1 MRTISAHA
9 AQPDGDARKRVAVLV
24 DTSTTWGRGIITGI
38 QDYSRRHGNWHLFVE
53 ARGLHDSTILP
64 RNWRGDG
71 IIARI
76 GSPETARELRAR
88 RIPVVNVSGIRL
100 PGAEFPCVCN
110 DGEAAAKMAVD
121 YFLARGFRHF
131 AYLSLRGLEYV
142 ARQCGAFRAAAEAA
156 GCDCAVHG
164 VKVHAGFISPDW
176 NLHLG
181 ELSKWLLSLPK
192 PVAVLSWGG
201 AREVIHACLQSGLR
215 VPEEVAVMSSS
226 DDDLLSEVS
235 PIRLSGVRNACEKI
249 GCEAAAMLDQA
260 MHGKP
265 LPVEPL
271 RIPPVGVVTRQSTDT
286 LAITD
291 GTVVAAI
298 AYIGAKLGTKILIDD
313 VAKAAGLSRS
323 GLERRFAQIL
333 GVSPALYLT
342 RLRLDRVRQ
351 LLATTD
357 MSIGEIS
364 DHCGFST
371 PEYMTAVFREQ
382 FETTPLRYRKST
394 RGQ

>member
-1 MRTISAHA
+1 MRKNPLHA
-9 AQPDGDARKRVAVLV
+9 AQRTGEVPKRVAVLV

-38 QDYSRRHGNWHLFVE
+38 QDYARRHGNWHLFVE
-53 ARGLHDSTILP
+53 ARGIHDSTVLP
-64 RNWRGDG
+64 RDWHGDG

-76 GSPETARELRAR
+76 GSPEAARELRMR

-100 PGAEFPCVCN
+100 PGTPFPCVCN
-110 DGEAAAKMAVD
+110 DGEAAARMAMD

-142 ARQCGAFRAAAEAA
+142 ARQCGAFQEAAEAA

-164 VKVHAGFISPDW
+164 VKAHSGFISPDW

-181 ELSKWLLSLPK
+181 ELSKWLVSLPK

-215 VPEEVAVMSSS
+215 VPEEVAVMSAT

-249 GCEAAAMLDQA
+249 GTEAAAMLDEA
-260 MHGKP
+260 MRGKP
-265 LPVEPL
+265 VPMEPL
-271 RIPPVGVVTRQSTDT
+271 RIAPIGVVTRQSTDT

-298 AYIGAKLGTKILIDD
+298 AYIDAKLGSKIMIDD
-313 VAKAAGLSRS
+313 VARAAGVSRS
-323 GLERRFAQIL
+323 GLERRFSQVL

-342 RLRLDRVRQ
+342 RVRLDRVKH
-351 LLATTD
+351 LLSSTD
-357 MSIGEIS
+357 MTIAEIS

-382 FETTPLRYRKST
+382 SATTPLRYRKST
-394 RGQ
+394 RVH